1 MASNSFGQLFRVTSF
16 GESHGPAIG
25 GVIDGCP
32 AGLPVDESFIAEEM
46 DRRKAGSTTGSTTRK
61 EADRVEILSG
71 VFEGTTT
78 GTPIAFL
85 IRNKDQRSADYDHIK
100 NSYRPSHA
108 DYTYETKYGIRD
120 YRGGG
125 RASARETAVRV
136 AAGAFAKM
144 MLRQWDIRIHGYV
157 SQIGSIA
164 IQADHASLDFTKI
177 NTSPVR
183 CPDPETSSAM
193 EALIDEMKKKGDTLG
208 GVITCVA
215 SGVPAGLGEPVYDKL
230 EAELGKAILGI
241 NAVKGFTVGAGIEAA
256 QSTGSQLNDRFIAK
270 GDAIRTATNHSGG
283 IQGGI
288 SNGEDLWFRAYF
300 KPVATLMQDQETV
313 DRQGNRVVLSGK
325 GRHDVCVVPRAIP
338 IVEAMTAI
346 TLADFILRNRSAKL

>member
-1 MASNSFGQLFRVTSF
+1 MASNSFGQLFRLTSF

-32 AGLPVDESFIAEEM
+32 AGLLLDESFIAKEM
-46 DRRKAGSTTGSTTRK
+46 GRRKAGSTTGSTTRK
-61 EADRVEILSG
+61 EADQVEILSG
-71 VFEGTTT
+71 VFEGHTT
-78 GTPIAFL
+78 GTPIAFV
-85 IRNKDQRSADYDHIK
+85 IRNKDHRSADYEHLK
-100 NSYRPSHA
+100 NSFRPSHA
-108 DYTYETKYGIRD
+108 DYTYEKKYGVRD

-125 RASARETAVRV
+125 RASARETAIRV
-136 AAGAFAKM
+136 AAGAIAKLL
-144 MLRQWDIRIHGYV
+144 LRQWDIRIHGYV

-164 IQADHASLDFTKI
+164 IRENYTSLDFSKT
-177 NTSPVR
+177 NASPVR
-183 CPDPETSSAM
+183 CPDPETSKAM
-193 EALIDEMKKKGDTLG
+193 EKLIDEMRQKGDTLG
-208 GVITCVA
+208 GVITCVS

-256 QSTGSQLNDRFIAK
+256 KSIGSELNDRFISK
-270 GDAIRTATNHSGG
+270 GDAIQTATNHSGG

-288 SNGEDLWFRAYF
+288 SNGEDIWFRAYF

-313 DRQGNRVVLSGK
+313 DRKGNRVVLSGK

-346 TLADFILRNRSAKL
+346 TLADFILRNRSAKI